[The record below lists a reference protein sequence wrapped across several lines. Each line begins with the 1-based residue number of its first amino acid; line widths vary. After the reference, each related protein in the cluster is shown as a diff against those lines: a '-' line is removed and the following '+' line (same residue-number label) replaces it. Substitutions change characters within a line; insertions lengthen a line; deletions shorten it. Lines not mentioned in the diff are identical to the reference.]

1 MITSTLKGRVRGA
14 QDREMPLEQV
24 VLRVAAQNWVIQ
36 RYVLSGVSGHHPT
49 PLPAGHRY
57 IYTARDQPPKQAG
70 GGDAHL
76 ERSRAVLWRRV
87 LEFFS
92 LFQ

>member
-36 RYVLSGVSGHHPT
+36 RYVLSGVCPVTT
-49 PLPAGHRY
+49 PPHCLPDTG
-57 IYTARDQPPKQAG
+57 IYTAKDQPSKQAG